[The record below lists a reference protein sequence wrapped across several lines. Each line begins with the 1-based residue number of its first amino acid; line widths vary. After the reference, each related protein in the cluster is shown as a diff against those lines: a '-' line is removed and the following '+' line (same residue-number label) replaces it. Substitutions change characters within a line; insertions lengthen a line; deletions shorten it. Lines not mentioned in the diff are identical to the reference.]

1 MANDSDQNQFTNEER
16 EKMLGMINTYK
27 KQIKKLNEQ
36 LENNNMEI
44 NAFKRAKA
52 KLMDDL
58 N

>member
-36 LENNNMEI
+36 LENNSMEI